1 MRLRPHRQLVQ
12 RLLQPQADERSQ
24 GVVEDQQHDGIDKV
38 VPLTIG
44 VHDELP
50 RVGTVDLDDG
60 GEAKDSAETFRTER
74 ERDVSA
80 WKRVVFLQQRH
91 SKKNNKKIR
100 STSGTG
106 RLICRDPNLILDFD
120 QRTTSG
126 L

>member
-12 RLLQPQADERSQ
+12 RLLQPQADERCQ
-24 GVVEDQQHDGIDKV
+24 GIVEDQQHDGIDKV

-44 VHDELP
+44 VHDQLP
-50 RVGTVDLDDG
+50 RVGTVDLDNG
-60 GEAKDSAETFRTER
+60 GEAKDSAETFRTERER

-91 SKKNNKKIR
+91 SKKKQQKDKIHK
-100 STSGTG
+100 
-106 RLICRDPNLILDFD
+106 LDWQINLQGSKFN
-120 QRTTSG
+120 SG